1 MGKEIEET
9 DTQTT
14 RPNEDFTSTPL
25 VFFAPFFTTN
35 LTFFGEM
42 TFVVLM
48 AGACGDEF
56 SAAALAL
63 TGASSVLGRLLDFWV
78 CGDAHEAA
86 RLVGRGTLWAEEAL
100 AAVSG
105 AEYESFGDEDKFGGE
120 VAGCFAV
127 GEVGAANPVRSM
139 MKRAR
144 QKRWLT
150 CF

>member
-1 MGKEIEET
+1 
-9 DTQTT
+9 
-14 RPNEDFTSTPL
+14 
-25 VFFAPFFTTN
+25 
-35 LTFFGEM
+35 
-42 TFVVLM
+42 M

-105 AEYESFGDEDKFGGE
+105 AEYESFVDEDKFGGE

-127 GEVGAANPVRSM
+127 VLSLSWSADNLSDRFAMSSGSILGAQNEIH
-139 MKRAR
+139 
-144 QKRWLT
+144 
-150 CF
+150 